1 MDRVLLDGE
10 LRRRKNRKY
19 QNKKKYGRV
28 LFSLDKIT
36 LARFLPLSVRNIYI
50 YIYENRTPKQKTM
63 MKKKQDLTLKGRD
76 LNIK

>member
-36 LARFLPLSVRNIYI
+36 LARFLPLSVQNI